1 MNECLDNRITKD
13 NKINSQIESL
23 RSKNSFLFLR
33 IIFNITFFLNGFS
46 FFRMIRMIRIFY
58 FGFESVLVE
67 IMNVEVFSFFSFDQ
81 QCLTSDISLNMFE
94 GAWILGWVTGGNLVL
109 YDTLSDLAVV
119 VHVDTVHLAQAELVL
134 GVLLVRHHDDVVL
147 GHIPVLGLPSLILGQ
162 RLEVGGARLVREL
175 VHDPLLVSRLLGE

>member
-13 NKINSQIESL
+13 NKINSQIDSL

-46 FFRMIRMIRIFY
+46 FFRMIRIIRIFY

-94 GAWILGWVTGGNLVL
+94 GAWILGWVTGDDLVL
-109 YDTLSDLAVV
+109 HNTLPDLAVL
-119 VHVDTVHLAQAELVL
+119 VHLDTVHHAQTE
-134 GVLLVRHHDDVVL
+134 VVL
-147 GHIPVLGLPSLILGQ
+147 GHIAVLGLQSLILG
-162 RLEVGGARLVREL
+162 RRVEVGGARLVPEL
-175 VHDPLLVSRLLGE
+175 VHDPLLVSSSLGE

>member
-1 MNECLDNRITKD
+1 MNALTLESLNII
-13 NKINSQIESL
+13 KINSQIESL

-94 GAWILGWVTGGNLVL
+94 GAWILGWVAGDDLVL
-109 YDTLSDLAVV
+109 HDALPDLAVLV
-119 VHVDTVHLAQAELVL
+119 QLDTVHHAQTEVVL
-134 GVLLVRHHDDVVL
+134 GVLLVRDHDDVAL
-147 GHIPVLGLPSLILGQ
+147 GHVPVLGLPSLILGQ
-162 RLEVGGARLVREL
+162 RLEVGGAQVVREL
-175 VHDPLLVSRLLGE
+175 VHDPLLVSSLLGE

>member
-1 MNECLDNRITKD
+1 MNVLTLESLNII
-13 NKINSQIESL
+13 KINSQIESL
-23 RSKNSFLFLR
+23 RSKNSFLFFLR

-94 GAWILGWVTGGNLVL
+94 GAWILGWVAGDDLVL
-109 YDTLSDLAVV
+109 HDALPDLAVL
-119 VHVDTVHLAQAELVL
+119 VHLDTVHHART
-134 GVLLVRHHDDVVL
+134 GVVL
-147 GHIPVLGLPSLILGQ
+147 GHIPVLSLRSVILGP
-162 RLEVGGARLVREL
+162 RVEVGGAQVVREL
-175 VHDPLLVSRLLGE
+175 VHDPLLVSSLLGE